1 MPKKAILITGGA
13 QGIGR
18 GIAQRFRRGGWRVVL
33 VDCDAE
39 ALEETQAEL
48 GSPEEVLT
56 IVGDAAA
63 EPDVRRAGER
73 VRADIGRLDA
83 LVNNAGTSSNRPLA
97 ELTLEQWN
105 RVLAVNLTSGFLWS
119 RELAPLLREA
129 RGVIVNIASTRAL
142 QSEANTEAY
151 SASKGG
157 VVALS
162 HALAASLGPAIR
174 VNCICPGWIDTAAWQ
189 KRARRKA
196 AVLSEAD
203 HAQHP
208 CGRVGTPADVA
219 AMVWYLAAEEPGFV
233 TGAQFVIDGGMTH
246 KMIYVGE

>member
-1 MPKKAILITGGA
+1 MSTKAILITGGA

-18 GIAQRFRRGGWRVVL
+18 GIARRFLQGGWRVVL
-33 VDCDAE
+33 VDLDRE
-39 ALEETQAEL
+39 ALGEAQREL
-48 GSPEEVLT
+48 GDPAAIT
-56 IVGDAAA
+56 AIAGDAAD
-63 EPDVRRAGER
+63 EEVVRAAGGR
-73 VRADIGRLDA
+73 VRAEVGRLDA
-83 LVNNAGTSSNRPLA
+83 LVNNAGISINRPLA
-97 ELTLEQWN
+97 ELTLAQWN

-129 RGVIVNIASTRAL
+129 RGTIINVASTRAL

-157 VVALS
+157 VVALT

-174 VNCICPGWIDTAAWQ
+174 VNCICPGWIATSEWQ
-189 KRARRKA
+189 KSSRRKP
-196 AVLSEAD
+196 AVLSAAD

-208 CGRVGTPADVA
+208 CGRVGTPEDVA

-233 TGAQFVIDGGMTH
+233 TGAHFVIDGGMTH
-246 KMIYVGE
+246 KMIYV